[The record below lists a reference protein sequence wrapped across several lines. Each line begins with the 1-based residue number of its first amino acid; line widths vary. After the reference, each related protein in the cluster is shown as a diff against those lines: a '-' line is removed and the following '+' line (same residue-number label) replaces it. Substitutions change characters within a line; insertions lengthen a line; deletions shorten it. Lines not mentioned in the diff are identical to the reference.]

1 MVPAGPVEGKLPGE
15 ATPAA
20 SPTESRR
27 PKIMTAAGNAH
38 PPTSREVRRE
48 GARLVKDSQY
58 VI

>member
-1 MVPAGPVEGKLPGE
+1 MVPAGPGEGKFPAE

-27 PKIMTAAGNAH
+27 PKIMTPAGNAQLS
-38 PPTSREVRRE
+38 TSREVRRE
-48 GARLVKDSQY
+48 GARPARDAPY